1 MIQLDGDMLQLWVSG
16 LFVPLTRILA
26 FMAAAPLFSNT
37 SIAAHIKIGLG
48 VLITLIIAPTLGT
61 IKVDLFSTTGVL
73 VLIQQ
78 MLIGTAMGF
87 VMRVVFSAIDMF
99 GQMSGLSMGFGFATF
114 FDPESAGQT
123 TVIST
128 FLSLLTM
135 LVFLHLDGHLLM
147 ISVMTESFEILPV
160 QLGLG
165 GLNGMQIAKWGATIF
180 STGLQLALPILAA
193 MLLTNMA
200 LGVLTRSAPQ
210 LNIFGIGFP
219 ITLGTGLIILM
230 LLLPP
235 MVKPL
240 QKLFDQS
247 LSAAHMILRL
257 P

>member
-1 MIQLDGDMLQLWVSG
+1 MIDLDSDMLQMWVTG

-26 FMAAAPLFSNT
+26 FFAAAPLFSNT
-37 SIAAHIKIGLG
+37 SIAAPVKVGLG
-48 VLITLIIAPTLGT
+48 VLITLIIAPTLAST
-61 IKVDLFSTTGVL
+61 KVDLFSASGVL

-87 VMRVVFSAIDMF
+87 VMRLVFSAIDMF

-128 FLSLLTM
+128 FLNLLTM
-135 LVFLHLDGHLLM
+135 LVFLHMDGHLLM
-147 ISVMTESFEILPV
+147 ISVLADSFEILPI

-165 GLNGMQIAKWGATIF
+165 GLNGMQVARWGSTIF

-193 MLLTNMA
+193 MLVTNMA

-210 LNIFGIGFP
+210 LNVFGIGFP
-219 ITLGTGLIILM
+219 ITLGTGLVILM

-240 QKLFDQS
+240 QKLFEQS
-247 LSAAHMILRL
+247 LSATHMILRQ